1 MARLRT
7 IEIEALQ
14 PLEKKINDV
23 LETVAK
29 MAESISWLKAGVFGI
44 YALLGSVLLGLMFKH

>member
-7 IEIEALQ
+7 IEIEALR
-14 PLEKKINDV
+14 PIEEKINNV

-29 MAESISWLKAGVFGI
+29 LAESVSWLKAGVFGV